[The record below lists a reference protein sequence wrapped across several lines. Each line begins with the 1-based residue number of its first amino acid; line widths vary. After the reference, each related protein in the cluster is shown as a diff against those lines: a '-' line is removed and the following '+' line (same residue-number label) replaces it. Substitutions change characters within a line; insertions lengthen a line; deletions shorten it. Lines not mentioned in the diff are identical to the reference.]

1 MCKHAVPNWTCYT
14 SLLVYVTLNIGYH
27 NGFKNKKYKSHINHG
42 NIALH
47 CSLWGFFHLWI
58 WQADKIIRPA
68 LEAFLFFPLSWSIN
82 ILRSSIFCCAST
94 TWYHHCDKTVYTS
107 MLQFSTHW
115 VNTEHQYWVLL
126 HDLLVSLYIPLSF
139 ALRSSSDSCTCSCA
153 WLALRQRFIS
163 CSSVSSW
170 LSFTT
175 RLFNWVHLKVEMQ
188 KCCMLSG
195 SIQKQA
201 L

>member
-58 WQADKIIRPA
+58 WQGDKIIRPA

-107 MLQFSTHW
+107 MLQLP
-115 VNTEHQYWVLL
+115 TELIQSINIEYYYMTYWSLFTYRFLL
-126 HDLLVSLYIPLSF
+126 LCVPPLT
-139 ALRSSSDSCTCSCA
+139 AVPAAVPDWLSDSGSSPAPPSALGSASPLDCSTECI
-153 WLALRQRFIS
+153 W
-163 CSSVSSW
+163 
-170 LSFTT
+170 
-175 RLFNWVHLKVEMQ
+175 K
-188 KCCMLSG
+188 
-195 SIQKQA
+195 
-201 L
+201 

>member
-68 LEAFLFFPLSWSIN
+68 LGSTSSEVPFFAVLRQLDITTVIKLFIPACYSFQPTELIQSIN
-82 ILRSSIFCCAST
+82 IEYYYMT
-94 TWYHHCDKTVYTS
+94 
-107 MLQFSTHW
+107 
-115 VNTEHQYWVLL
+115 YWSLFTYRFLL
-126 HDLLVSLYIPLSF
+126 LCVPPLT
-139 ALRSSSDSCTCSCA
+139 AVPAAVPDWLSDSGSSPAPPSALGSASPLDCSTECI
-153 WLALRQRFIS
+153 W
-163 CSSVSSW
+163 
-170 LSFTT
+170 
-175 RLFNWVHLKVEMQ
+175 K
-188 KCCMLSG
+188 
-195 SIQKQA
+195 
-201 L
+201 